1 MGEKEMKKLTFDLEE
16 NVVDKLEK
24 EAKHNE
30 RTVSAQLRV
39 ILKERY
45 S

>member
-1 MGEKEMKKLTFDLEE
+1 MKKITFDLEE
-16 NVVDKLEK
+16 NEVSKLEK
-24 EAKHNE
+24 EASKNE

-45 S
+45 D